1 MKKIIKPHEREEAVF
16 FSDFTGKNMGE
27 NGSDIDLKINF
38 NYGSKRDGST
48 IELHLTDED
57 IQPILDL
64 IKNKLSP
71 DTKEIY
77 KKKLLKLDKSYDDS
91 MQFRDWES
99 CDRITNDLWLL
110 RELLDIPTGGE

>member
-1 MKKIIKPHEREEAVF
+1 MKKIIKPYEREESVF
-16 FSDFTGKNMGE
+16 YSDFTGKDMGE

-38 NYGSKRDGST
+38 NYGSKRDGAT

-71 DTKEIY
+71 DVKKVY
-77 KKKLLKLDKSYDDS
+77 KKKLDKLDKSFNDS
-91 MQFRDWES
+91 MGLRDWGS
-99 CDRITNDLWLL
+99 CDQISNDLWLL
-110 RELLDIPTGGE
+110 RELLDMSIYEE